1 MARACISLMAMPIES
16 AKSRIFVASGAISAN
31 FCARSLAFLMDA
43 CRAAASADV
52 KVQTFGANN
61 GSFFILRNNARRCA
75 SVKVLK
81 SPIFN
86 ADVLSVS
93 SLYSCVFCT
102 TGELLIEL
110 QHNDFIRDILYVN

>member
-1 MARACISLMAMPIES
+1 
-16 AKSRIFVASGAISAN
+16 
-31 FCARSLAFLMDA
+31 MDA

-110 QHNDFIRDILYVN
+110 QHNDFIRYIPYVN